1 MRCFLD
7 GAQNGR
13 GLCALRILVALVFC
27 SLVASAQN
35 RAQFPWWNSPVA
47 SDIGLNK
54 VQVARIRQI
63 VRSYRDRLFDARN
76 NVSKAEAALDD
87 LINDQEMSA
96 EAAKPVIERVASARA
111 NSSRVFLEMSV
122 QLREVLTLDQ
132 WKQLVQRWDEVKG
145 KKLSDTLLTP
155 Q

>member
-1 MRCFLD
+1 MRRSFRVL
-7 GAQNGR
+7 
-13 GLCALRILVALVFC
+13 LALLFC
-27 SLVASAQN
+27 SLFIFAQN

-47 SDIGLNK
+47 SDIGLSK
-54 VQVARIRQI
+54 AQVARIRQI

-76 NVSKAEAALDD
+76 NVLKAEAALDD
-87 LINDQEMSA
+87 VMNDQEMSA

-111 NSSRVFLEMSV
+111 NSTRVFLEMSV
-122 QLREVLTLDQ
+122 QLREVLTVDQ

>member
-1 MRCFLD
+1 MKHY
-7 GAQNGR
+7 
-13 GLCALRILVALVFC
+13 LRILAVLLFCALF
-27 SLVASAQN
+27 ASAQN

-47 SDIGLNK
+47 SDIGLSSA
-54 VQVARIRQI
+54 QVARIRQI

-87 LINDQEMSA
+87 IMNDQEMNT
-96 EAAKPVIERVASARA
+96 EAAKPVIDRVSAARA
-111 NSSRVFLEMSV
+111 ASSHVFLEMSV

>member
-1 MRCFLD
+1 MKRY
-7 GAQNGR
+7 
-13 GLCALRILVALVFC
+13 LRIAAALLFC
-27 SLVASAQN
+27 SLFTFAQN

-47 SDIGLNK
+47 SDIGLSSA
-54 VQVARIRQI
+54 QTARIRQI

-76 NVSKAEAALDD
+76 NLSKAEAALDD
-87 LINDQEMSA
+87 VMNDQEVTTS
-96 EAAKPVIERVASARA
+96 EAAKPVIDRVASARA
-111 NSSRVFLEMSV
+111 NSTKVFLEMSV
-122 QLREVLTLDQ
+122 QIRQVLTFDQ

>member
-1 MRCFLD
+1 MMRYLRVA
-7 GAQNGR
+7 GA
-13 GLCALRILVALVFC
+13 LLFC
-27 SLVASAQN
+27 SLLISAQN

-47 SDIGLNK
+47 SDIGLSST
-54 VQVARIRQI
+54 QVARIRQI

-76 NVSKAEAALDD
+76 NISKAEAALDD
-87 LINDQEMSA
+87 IMNDQEMSA
-96 EAAKPVIERVASARA
+96 EAAKPVIDRIAAARA
-111 NSSRVFLEMSV
+111 ASSHVFLEMSV